1 VYRSVWVIVY
11 GLCTRMHESSAAAF
25 KELALSCREDST
37 EPQPSPDVAAI
48 VLALTHHRLFVA
60 ERPPLVNH
68 LEASSVAKE
77 PPLGGADEWALEP
90 LP

>member
-1 VYRSVWVIVY
+1 MHRVHEFSATVWMDV
-11 GLCTRMHESSAAAF
+11 
-25 KELALSCREDST
+25 ALSRREELT
-37 EPQPSPDVAAI
+37 TLQPPPDVAAT

-77 PPLGGADEWALEP
+77 PPLGGVDEWALDP
-90 LP
+90 LPVE

>member
-1 VYRSVWVIVY
+1 MYRSVWVIVY
-11 GLCTRMHESSAAAF
+11 GLCTRMHESSATAF